1 MSQNAVAAHS
11 GARHGSVSVAEL
23 LARHDQPDTGRGGSR
38 SGRRLAVM
46 GGGGMALLA
55 LTVAT
60 VGWSGQE
67 PGAPPPDAAAPGPE
81 HISASGVDLVD
92 SIRPTAAPDATR
104 TASAT
109 PAAAPRAEGHV
120 SRKAAV
126 PTGSAAAPERAGD
139 AERAGHTERTGDTE
153 HAGAAGPG
161 AGSSGPSQAE
171 DVPASG
177 RDGSAGGDQADTRST
192 EPDGPRQP
200 VADLVTQVTGL
211 LSPS

>member
-23 LARHDQPDTGRGGSR
+23 LARHDQPDTGRSGSR

-120 SRKAAV
+120 SRNAAV

-139 AERAGHTERTGDTE
+139 AERTGDTE

-177 RDGSAGGDQADTRST
+177 RDGSAGDDQADTRSA
-192 EPDGPRQP
+192 EPDGQRQP